1 MAGPD
6 VEILRQLGPD
16 SSQIKL
22 EITTGL
28 PTWEALPS
36 PRHQITVDRIRAS
49 IKPLHAEGDC
59 GCFHVSDVLIKFPDG
74 SYKRPDI
81 ALFCAAPPE
90 SDDALEI
97 VPLAVVEVVSR
108 GYEAKDFELNPPFYL
123 SQGVLDVVVHDP
135 YQKLTVHYRGDGA
148 VEYTSPAPII
158 LEMGCTLTL

>member
-1 MAGPD
+1 MALPYL
-6 VEILRQLGPD
+6 EILRQLGPD

-36 PRHQITVDRIRAS
+36 PRHQIAVDRIRAS
-49 IKPLHAEGDC
+49 IKPLESGSDC

-81 ALFCAAPPE
+81 ALFCSAPPE

-97 VPLAVVEVVSR
+97 VPLAIIEVVSR

-135 YQKLTVHYRGDGA
+135 YQKLTVHFRSAGA
-148 VEYTSPAPII
+148 VEHTSPAQIT